1 MTLDELKTGERG
13 VITKVKGRG
22 AFRKRITDMGFV
34 RGKKVTVIKN
44 APLQDPVEYKIL
56 DYFISLRRSEAKLIE
71 TVTEDDA
78 KEFVN
83 IEEYKGFFADEILR
97 RTAHVKGKIIDVAFV
112 GNPNSGK
119 TTLFNFA
126 SGAKEH
132 VGNYAGVTVDL
143 KHAHFKH
150 SGYKFNIT
158 DLPGTYSL
166 SAYSPEE
173 LYVRTHVFKTFPDV
187 VVNVVDASNL
197 ERNLFLTTQLI
208 DMDIKVVIALNMY
221 DELIKKGDVLDY
233 DFLGKL
239 IGIPVIPTVAAKG
252 KGIKPLFNK
261 IIEVYED
268 NDNTYRHVHINYG
281 KEPEIAIKKIQEL
294 IWENKSAT
302 DMYSSRFY
310 AVKLLE
316 KDEEIHKDL
325 KQLPNY
331 EAIISLTE
339 KETSRIENLHKEDT
353 ETLITDARYGMISG
367 ALKETYKP
375 AKKET
380 NQEDRTDKI
389 DHWLTHKYF
398 GFPLFL
404 LFLWVMFQTTFKLGA
419 YPMEWIENG
428 VVLLGNF
435 ISSVMPDN
443 WMQNLLVDGVIA
455 GVGGVI
461 VFLPNIIILFLF
473 ISFMENTGYMARVAF
488 IMDKLMHQIGL
499 HGKSFI
505 PLIMG
510 FGCNVP
516 AIMATRTI
524 KNKADRLLT
533 MIIIPFMSCSAR
545 LPVYILLTGAFF
557 PKNAGNVIFLIYLTG
572 ILLSILVALV
582 LKKTVLSIKE
592 VPFVMELP
600 PYRMP
605 TIKATFRHMWMKAEQ
620 YIKKI
625 AGVILIASLC
635 IWALGYFP
643 LDVSYSKNYDAKIAL
658 LEEQKEQIQN
668 QEKIIQ
674 LQNEIKELET
684 AKRSEKQEQ
693 SYIGQLGKFI
703 EPVIKP
709 LGFDWKI
716 GISLLT
722 GAVAKEVVVSTMG
735 VLYMADIDDEDNT
748 ESLITKIQNQTY
760 TQGEKKGEPVFTP
773 LVAIGFMLFVLIYF
787 PCVAVIAVFHRES
800 QSIKWTLFMIF
811 FSTGLAWLVAF
822 SVFQVGNL
830 FI

>member
-1 MTLDELKTGERG
+1 MTLDELKTGESG

-22 AFRKRITDMGFV
+22 AFRRRITDMGFV
-34 RGKKVTVIKN
+34 RGKKVSVIKN

-56 DYFISLRRSEAKLIE
+56 DYFISLRRTEAQLVE
-71 TVTEDDA
+71 VVTEDDA
-78 KEFVN
+78 REFVD
-83 IEEYKGFFADEILR
+83 IEAYQGILADQILE
-97 RTAHVKGKIIDVAFV
+97 RTAQVKGKKIDVAFV
-112 GNPNSGK
+112 GNPNAGK

-126 SGAKEH
+126 SGAREH

-143 KHAHFKH
+143 KAAKLKHA
-150 SGYKFNIT
+150 GYHFNIT

-173 LYVRTHVFKTFPDV
+173 LYVRTHIFKTFPDV

-197 ERNLFLTTQLI
+197 ERNLLLTTQLI
-208 DMDIKVVIALNMY
+208 DMDIKVVMALNMH
-221 DELIKKGDVLDY
+221 DELIKKGDVLNHE
-233 DFLGKL
+233 FLGQL
-239 IGIPVIPTVAAKG
+239 LGIPIVPTSASRGLGVKD
-252 KGIKPLFNK
+252 LFNK
-261 IIEVYED
+261 VIEVYED
-268 NDNTYRHVHINYG
+268 HDKTFRHVHVNYG
-281 KEPEIAIKKIQEL
+281 REPEISIKKIQEL

-316 KDEEIHKDL
+316 KDQEVYKDL
-325 KQLPNY
+325 SQFPNY
-331 EAIISLTE
+331 EAILNITE
-339 KETSRIENLHKEDT
+339 SEVERIVNLHNQDT
-353 ETLITDARYGMISG
+353 ETLVTDARYGMISG

-375 AKKET
+375 AVRQSHEM
-380 NQEDRTDKI
+380 DRTDKI
-389 DHWLTHKYF
+389 DYWLTHKYF

-404 LFLWVMFQTTFKLGA
+404 LFLWIMFQTTFKLGA
-419 YPMEWIENG
+419 YPMEWIERG
-428 VVLLGNF
+428 VVVLGDFVSSLLPASWF
-435 ISSVMPDN
+435 QD
-443 WMQNLLVDGVIA
+443 LLVDGVIA

-461 VFLPNIIILFLF
+461 VFLPNIVILFLF

-545 LPVYILLTGAFF
+545 LPVYILIAGAFF
-557 PKNAGNVIFLIYLTG
+557 RENAGNVIFMIYLVG
-572 ILLSILVALV
+572 IMISILVAIV
-582 LKKTVLSIKE
+582 LKRTVLTVKE

-605 TIKATFRHMWMKAEQ
+605 TLKATLRHMWMKAEQ

-625 AGVILIASLC
+625 AGVILIASTI
-635 IWALGYFP
+635 IWALGFFP
-643 LDVSYSKNYDAKIAL
+643 LKTNYSQAYQPRIDALQMSLEHEDNPVQQEFL
-658 LEEQKEQIQN
+658 LDQIQS
-668 QEKIIQ
+668 
-674 LQNEIKELET
+674 LEM
-684 AKRSEKQEQ
+684 AMRREKQEQ
-693 SYIGQLGKFI
+693 SYIGRIGHFI
-703 EPVIKP
+703 EPVIRP

-716 GISLLT
+716 GVSLLT
-722 GAVAKEVVVSTMG
+722 GAVAKEVVISTMG
-735 VLYMADIDDEDNT
+735 VLYMADIDDEEHT
-748 ESLITKIQNQTY
+748 EPLIERLQSQRYQKGKN
-760 TQGEKKGEPVFTP
+760 KGEPVFTP
-773 LVAIGFMLFVLIYF
+773 LVALGFMLFVLIYF

-800 QSIKWTLFMIF
+800 KSIKWTVFMAV
-811 FSTGLAWLVAF
+811 FSTALAWLVAF
-822 SVFQVGNL
+822 GVYQVGSL
-830 FI
+830 VV